1 MNTPGYIWFD
11 AEFSSLE
18 LDEAVLLQVA
28 AVITDINLN
37 PFRENDNDI
46 ELIIKLDKS
55 SSISPWVNDN
65 LSDLIQRCSSSE
77 AIMVNQADIILEDW
91 IKGFFGKPNK
101 RFQDRPILAG
111 NSVHNDWFMIRKF
124 LPNFNEYINYRLL
137 DVSAFKIGWNN
148 WLKKNEEFDKNN
160 LDLINSYY
168 PGKTIKCLSPHD
180 ALFDIKASI
189 AELSYYK
196 KNM

>member
-18 LDEAVLLQVA
+18 LDKAVLLQVA
-28 AVITDINLN
+28 AVITDTNLN

-46 ELIIKLDKS
+46 EIIIKLDKA

-65 LSDLIQRCSSSE
+65 LNELIQRCFSSD
-77 AIMVNQADIILEDW
+77 AVTVNQADKILEDW
-91 IKGFFGKPNK
+91 IKSFFGKPNK

-168 PGKTIKCLSPHD
+168 PGKTIEYLSPHD

>member
-37 PFRENDNDI
+37 PFRENDYDI

-77 AIMVNQADIILEDW
+77 AIL
-91 IKGFFGKPNK
+91 
-101 RFQDRPILAG
+101 
-111 NSVHNDWFMIRKF
+111 S
-124 LPNFNEYINYRLL
+124 
-137 DVSAFKIGWNN
+137 
-148 WLKKNEEFDKNN
+148 
-160 LDLINSYY
+160 LIH
-168 PGKTIKCLSPHD
+168 I
-180 ALFDIKASI
+180 
-189 AELSYYK
+189 
-196 KNM
+196 

>member
-1 MNTPGYIWFD
+1 MDNQY
-11 AEFSSLE
+11 A
-18 LDEAVLLQVA
+18 
-28 AVITDINLN
+28 NLN
-37 PFRENDNDI
+37 
-46 ELIIKLDKS
+46 
-55 SSISPWVNDN
+55 
-65 LSDLIQRCSSSE
+65 
-77 AIMVNQADIILEDW
+77 
-91 IKGFFGKPNK
+91 NK
-101 RFQDRPILAG
+101 
-111 NSVHNDWFMIRKF
+111 HCHY
-124 LPNFNEYINYRLL
+124 EYINYRLL

-168 PGKTIKCLSPHD
+168 PGKTIEYLSPHD